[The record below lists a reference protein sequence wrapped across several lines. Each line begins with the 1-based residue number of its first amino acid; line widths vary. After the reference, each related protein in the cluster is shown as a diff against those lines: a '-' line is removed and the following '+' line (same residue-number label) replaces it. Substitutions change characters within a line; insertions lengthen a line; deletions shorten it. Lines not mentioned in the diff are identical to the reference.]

1 MGRARRRAADKRP
14 DEANVSVRPSE
25 GGQGRHRARGTDGL
39 GYFLRSRGVICV
51 SNPLAT
57 CLGPALRAPAIGGL
71 LALAGAVP
79 LFAVARAGATIAL
92 GTSCRSDPPDCCC
105 WETVPG
111 SAMTAPPLSLWERA
125 AKRRRKMKT
134 RKRRLHRESS
144 APPRR
149 PERRARGR
157 TFLLTPP

>member
-1 MGRARRRAADKRP
+1 M
-14 DEANVSVRPSE
+14 
-25 GGQGRHRARGTDGL
+25 
-39 GYFLRSRGVICV
+39 RSRGVICV

-79 LFAVARAGATIAL
+79 LFAVARAGATIAFGNVLQERSAGLLLL
-92 GTSCRSDPPDCCC
+92 GNGA
-105 WETVPG
+105 G

-157 TFLLTPP
+157 TFLLTRARRQVPRWNRERPVSSRLGQCVAGI